1 MDTWSRSL
9 IIRLADDFEKKI
21 VREKENVNDFEKK
34 IRRRLFRR
42 ISGWS
47 RRELDAIA
55 LTRTSVTWVVGW
67 YQSEIRSWLN
77 QIKLY
82 NLHGNIVTIQLTSL
96 SNNDKRKITCNY
108 EQQCDY
114 WWFSGKPKIKG
125 SRGEYM

>member
-1 MDTWSRSL
+1 M
-9 IIRLADDFEKKI
+9 
-21 VREKENVNDFEKK
+21 
-34 IRRRLFRR
+34 RR

-47 RRELDAIA
+47 RRELDAIW

-108 EQQCDY
+108 EQQYDY
-114 WWFSGKPKIKG
+114 WWFSGKHKIKG
-125 SRGEYM
+125 SGGEYM

>member
-21 VREKENVNDFEKK
+21 VREKENINDFEKK
-34 IRRRLFRR
+34 IRRRLLRR

-47 RRELDAIA
+47 RRELDAIW

-82 NLHGNIVTIQLTSL
+82 NLHGNVVTIQLTSL

-114 WWFSGKPKIKG
+114 WWFSGKRKIKG
-125 SRGEYM
+125 SRGEYK

>member
-1 MDTWSRSL
+1 M
-9 IIRLADDFEKKI
+9 ADDFERKI
-21 VREKENVNDFEKK
+21 VREKENINDFEKK
-34 IRRRLFRR
+34 IRRRLLRR

-114 WWFSGKPKIKG
+114 WWFSGKHKIKG
-125 SRGEYM
+125 SGGEYM